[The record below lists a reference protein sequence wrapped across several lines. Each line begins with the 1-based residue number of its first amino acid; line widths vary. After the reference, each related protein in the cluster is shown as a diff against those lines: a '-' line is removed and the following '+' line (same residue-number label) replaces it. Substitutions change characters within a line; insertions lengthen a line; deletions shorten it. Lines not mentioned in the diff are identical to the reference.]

1 MKGEVIMEQTEGTQ
15 STPDLDRIMLEGH
28 PAFDGVT
35 PLEGD
40 AVPGSA
46 VTPGPDAAGT
56 EQPADDKAAEGLA
69 AEQAAKEADEAARK
83 TKADTPP
90 ETGSRFKS
98 HEEAERGYRELQ
110 GKTTKAE
117 QRAAELETELTRIRD
132 AGKVEEA
139 KAKNKTDL
147 ITYATTRRAQALE
160 AIDGLD
166 PDAADYRNQAAS
178 VLAAADADVLDYRD
192 TLPAATHRREQPAAT
207 PAVGGDDATDT
218 VKYVQ
223 ATLQKP
229 EIGLEADDPLFW
241 TFAGQ
246 APTAKANGEP
256 IPFDDQITW
265 AVEKTKSYHNKLR
278 GTDPAKREE
287 EAAARSRTLQ
297 EQDLSLGRGGSTRPA
312 GADKGAE
319 KPVSLSDAIDGALE
333 QRRL

>member
-28 PAFDGVT
+28 PAFDGVM

-46 VTPGPDAAGT
+46 VTPGPDEAGT
-56 EQPADDKAAEGLA
+56 EKPAADKAAEGLA
-69 AEQAAKEADEAARK
+69 ADAAAKEAAETARK
-83 TKADTPP
+83 TKENTSP

-98 HEEAERGYRELQ
+98 HEEAERGYKELQ

-117 QRAAELETELTRIRD
+117 QRAAELETELARIRD
-132 AGKVEEA
+132 AGKVEEVL
-139 KAKNKTDL
+139 AKNKTDL
-147 ITYATTRRAQALE
+147 ITYATKRREQALE

-166 PDAADYRNQAAS
+166 PDAADYRTQAAS

-192 TLPAATHRREQPAAT
+192 TLRVAGAETKTGQASAAGTDAADAD
-207 PAVGGDDATDT
+207 AV
-218 VKYVQ
+218 VKHVQ
-223 ATLQKP
+223 ASIVKP

-246 APTAKANGEP
+246 APTADAAGKP
-256 IPFDDQITW
+256 IPLDDQITW

-297 EQDLSLGRGGSTRPA
+297 EQDLSLGRGGARPA